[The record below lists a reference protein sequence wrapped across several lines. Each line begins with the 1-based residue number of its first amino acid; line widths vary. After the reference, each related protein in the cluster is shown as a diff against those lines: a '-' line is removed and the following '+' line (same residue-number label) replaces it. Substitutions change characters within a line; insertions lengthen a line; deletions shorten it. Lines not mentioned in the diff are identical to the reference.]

1 MADVER
7 RQFDEWQ
14 LLKWNKEGVAV
25 NLWFRILYHVQRG
38 PTLTA
43 TSWQNQGNETLT
55 LEASEVARSWTRA
68 HRENDFILYTLSQ
81 FTWTHPWIHS
91 KLLLEKKKHTHSFI
105 SLINLYFISTSYI
118 WFLLLLLQSMLSF
131 LSLAG
136 WNMENQ
142 KKKKK
147 RRDYL
152 NLSLKQRVLVWLFE
166 KRQEFVNSMGGKKYQ
181 TVPDFLFVLS
191 FFVYVY
197 DNRFC
202 IWVCKVAGLG
212 RRIFVLFV
220 LADWGRAWDPQLWEG
235 QG

>member
-1 MADVER
+1 MILFCTRFPSSHGPIPEYTANSSSR
-7 RQFDEWQ
+7 RKNTHTPSFPW
-14 LLKWNKEGVAV
+14 LIC
-25 NLWFRILYHVQRG
+25 ILYQH
-38 PTLTA
+38 
-43 TSWQNQGNETLT
+43 
-55 LEASEVARSWTRA
+55 
-68 HRENDFILYTLSQ
+68 
-81 FTWTHPWIHS
+81 
-91 KLLLEKKKHTHSFI
+91 HTFGSFF
-105 SLINLYFISTSYI
+105 SYYNLCFP
-118 WFLLLLLQSMLSF
+118 SF
-131 LSLAG
+131 LWQG
-136 WNMENQ
+136 EIWRIR

-147 RRDYL
+147 RDYL